1 MKDIFSCIAVIIAT
15 IIGAGFASG
24 KEIINFFNIYGNNGL
39 IGIIIASIIFGFVT
53 ILTIITVNKR
63 NITKYSFLVN
73 NKFMTFVLQMFA
85 LVCFCIMIS
94 AVGAFFEE
102 QLNINFWI
110 GTGFASSVSYVMFLN
125 KFKGIERFSMLL
137 VPLILVGILFLGFSN
152 YNGIAIQNNINI
164 DVKENSNFILSAI
177 LYASYNSLILVPIL
191 INFRKYSLSNKKI
204 FLIGVATL
212 VVLGSLMLI
221 IYNTNNLFYPQIT
234 VVELPN
240 MLIASLLSKKFKIV
254 YGLVLLSAIF
264 TTAFSSGF
272 SFLEMRKKENYER
285 NALFIC
291 VIAFIFAKFGFSN
304 LMNVCYPIF
313 GFLGIF
319 QIILIIKKYIRSK
332 E

>member
-1 MKDIFSCIAVIIAT
+1 MKDIFSCIAVIIGT

-24 KEIINFFNIYGNNGL
+24 KEIINFFNEYGSNGL

-53 ILTIITVNKR
+53 FLTILTVKKR
-63 NITKYSFLVN
+63 DITKYNFLVN
-73 NKFMTFVLQMFA
+73 NKFMTFVLQMFS

-110 GTGFASSVSYVMFLN
+110 GTGLASSISYIMFLN
-125 KFKGIERFSMLL
+125 KFNGIEKFSLLL
-137 VPLILVGILFLGFSN
+137 VPLILVGILILGFSN
-152 YNGIAIQNNINI
+152 YDGIEIKNNMDIV
-164 DVKENSNFILSAI
+164 VKENSNFILSGI

-191 INFRKYSLSNKKI
+191 INFRKYSLNKEKI

-212 VVLGSLMLI
+212 VILASLMLI
-221 IYNTNNLFYPQIT
+221 IYNINNLFYPEIT
-234 VVELPN
+234 NVELPN
-240 MLIASLLSKKFKIV
+240 MLIASLLSKEFKII

-272 SFLEMRKKENYER
+272 SFLEMRKKENYEK

-291 VIAFIFAKFGFSN
+291 IIAFLCAKFGFSN
-304 LMNVCYPIF
+304 LMRICYPIF
-313 GFLGIF
+313 GYFGIF

-332 E
+332 